1 MPSTLLG
8 RLNVKLG
15 LDTEKFSKGLAKAEK
30 DMARLGSSMQSVGKN
45 LALSVTAPIVALG
58 TGIVKTAGNF
68 EASMNRVGAITG
80 ATGEEFDSLSAKAK
94 QLGASTQFS
103 ASQSADA
110 IEVLAKNGLNATQ
123 ILDGAVDASLNLAA
137 ATGSDLAGA
146 ADIATDVMQSFGKE
160 AKQLGSLINGITG
173 VTLKSKFGIEDYRL
187 ALGQAGGVAGAL
199 GVSIEDFNTAIA
211 ATSNVFASGSD
222 AGTSFK
228 TFLQR
233 LVPASTAA
241 SDEMERLGLEFFDAQ
256 GKMKSLADISQEL
269 QDAFKGLSDEQKN
282 QAASTIFG
290 SDALRTA
297 LALADT
303 GSVKFRELSSA
314 IETTSAADQAAARM
328 KGFNGAIKRLQSAFE
343 GLQIAIAESGL
354 LDDVTN
360 FVTKISGYI
369 SQLAAADKGTLR
381 WGTALAAL
389 GAALGPVTIVLGK
402 FVSNTLPFLTKG
414 FSAFS
419 LALLPIVAKIALIGA
434 AIGGLVLLGKSL
446 YDTWDGL
453 RVFFQKTWAIITQTF
468 IDAFD
473 YIKQSLKDFAS
484 FVGIDSFQ
492 DLELAAKKF
501 GAVTIGVMDDA
512 FGKGSIDEFGE
523 NLKSNFNIFVDFAKS
538 GISELNSQ
546 LSGLLSMGGGGGMS
560 PISTPTGTQEAQEQP
575 FLIPPPDEATT
586 NGYTL
591 LNQTIGQVNL
601 GLKEQASIVNNELG
615 EALDNNAEK
624 YERNNKLLEQQ
635 GKAAKK
641 AMNAFIQ
648 GASQGAQAAENLGKA
663 VLNAMRDS
671 VKGLLLQ
678 GIAGVVSNALAT
690 LPPLA
695 AIPIAAGLGAG
706 ASALFDKLIPQFATG
721 AVITSATLGVVGEGR
736 EPEAILPLSRLE
748 SMLNTNKNGFNGQ
761 LVARVSGS
769 DLQFILEEQERNEQ
783 FTF

>member
-1 MPSTLLG
+1 MPSQLLG
-8 RLNVKLG
+8 QLNIKLG
-15 LDTEKFSKGLAKAEK
+15 LDAKKFNKALSKAEK
-30 DMARLGSSMQSVGKN
+30 DMSKLGRSMENIGKN
-45 LALSVTAPIVALG
+45 LSLSITAPLVGLG
-58 TGIVKTAGNF
+58 ASIVKTAGNF

-80 ATGEEFDSLSAKAK
+80 ATGKEFDALSVKAK

-146 ADIATDVMQSFGKE
+146 ADIATDVMKNFGKE

-173 VTLKSKFGIEDYRL
+173 VTLKSKFSIEDYRL
-187 ALGQAGGVAGAL
+187 ALGQAGGVAGTL

-211 ATSNVFASGSD
+211 ATSSVFASGSD

-233 LVPASTAA
+233 LVPASKEAKE
-241 SDEMERLGLEFFDAQ
+241 EMEKLGLEFFDSQ

-303 GSVKFRELSSA
+303 GSSKFRELSSA

-354 LDDVTN
+354 LDIVTN
-360 FVTKISGYI
+360 FVTKISGYV

-381 WGTALAAL
+381 WATALGAL
-389 GAALGPVTIVLGK
+389 AAALGPVTIVLGK
-402 FVSNTLPFLTKG
+402 FVSGTLPFLTKG
-414 FSAFS
+414 FSAFG

-434 AIGGLVLLGKSL
+434 AIGGLVLLGKSII
-446 YDTWDGL
+446 DTWDGV
-453 RVFFQKTWAIITQTF
+453 RKFFVIAWARIVDTFTKAFEWIKDSIKEFAEFVGIETNFDKIKENAKEAFGDTADIIE
-468 IDAFD
+468 
-473 YIKQSLKDFAS
+473 S
-484 FVGIDSFQ
+484 FVGEGKLS
-492 DLELAAKKF
+492 EL
-501 GAVTIGVMDDA
+501 GD
-512 FGKGSIDEFGE
+512 
-523 NLKSNFNIFVDFAKS
+523 NLKKDFNGFIDFAKS
-538 GISELNSQ
+538 GIGDLNSQ
-546 LSGLLSMGGGGGMS
+546 LNSLFNAGSGGVS
-560 PISTPTGTQEAQEQP
+560 PIATGGSPQQEEQQP
-575 FLIPPPDEATT
+575 FLIPPPSEETVS
-586 NGYTL
+586 GYML
-591 LNQTIGQVNL
+591 LSETIAGINT
-601 GLKEQASIVNNELG
+601 GLQEQAIITNEELG
-615 EALDNNAEK
+615 AALDSNAAK
-624 YERNNKLLEQQ
+624 YERNNKLLVEQ
-635 GKAAKK
+635 GKIAQK
-641 AMNAFIQ
+641 AMGAFIQ
-648 GASQGAQAAENLGKA
+648 GASQGAQAADNLGKS
-663 VLNAMRDS
+663 VLNAMRNS

-678 GIAGVVSNALAT
+678 GIAGIVSNALAT

-706 ASALFDKLIPQFATG
+706 ASALFDKLIPQFAEG
-721 AVITSATLGVVGEGR
+721 GIVSSATLGIFGEAGT
-736 EPEAILPLSRLE
+736 EAVMPLDRLNDFIQPQQVIL
-748 SMLNTNKNGFNGQ
+748 NGN
-761 LVARVSGS
+761 LKVSGS
-769 DLQFILEEQERNEQ
+769 DLQFVLDENARNEQ